1 MGKPLIKVQV
11 GILLI
16 MGGRSVEKVCT
27 FSTNFPC
34 FLWSPLPYQHRIRST
49 HVVGTG
55 TKLRLNERNNPTTNN
70 RVQISR
76 ARARVARRRLLP
88 RGELSVGR
96 SLARSYKLVTTN
108 LDAAHSRTQSPEE
121 EQRTIIKFTALTP
134 NTSAVPFSS
143 AIWNPS
149 DVGLF
154 KEDRTSLVF
163 KSYCYNW
170 ALLV

>member
-1 MGKPLIKVQV
+1 MPL
-11 GILLI
+11 
-16 MGGRSVEKVCT
+16 GGA
-27 FSTNFPC
+27 
-34 FLWSPLPYQHRIRST
+34 
-49 HVVGTG
+49 
-55 TKLRLNERNNPTTNN
+55 KLRLNERNNPTTDN

-76 ARARVARRRLLP
+76 ARARVARRLLP
-88 RGELSVGR
+88 RGNCRSVGR

-170 ALLV
+170 ALLVQWFLRGQRYFEVPRSFLRTLIPLRHKSTHRGLDRRRRIP